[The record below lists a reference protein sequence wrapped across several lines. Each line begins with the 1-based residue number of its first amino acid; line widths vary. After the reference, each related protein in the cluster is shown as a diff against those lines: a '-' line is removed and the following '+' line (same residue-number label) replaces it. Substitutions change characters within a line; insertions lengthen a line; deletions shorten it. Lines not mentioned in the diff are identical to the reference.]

1 MTSKNNKPSPQPD
14 KSARRPQKK
23 KKTNGVG
30 PSQKNGMTIVG
41 IGASAGGLKP
51 LQTFFETLPPT
62 TGMAF
67 VVVTHLHPEHES
79 HMAEILQSKTRMRV
93 SQVDRRVGIE
103 PDHVYV
109 IPPNH
114 NIVVSDTHLEIE
126 EYETPRGP
134 RAPIDGFFRS
144 LAKAHRGSVA
154 VILSGGGTDGAVG
167 IKDIKEQGGVLLVQ
181 HPQEAE
187 YDSMPNAAI
196 NTGLADM
203 ILPVRELVEKLV
215 DYGRQS
221 PRLPADP
228 EALSERD
235 LETIQRIL
243 AQVHARTGHDFSQYK
258 RSTILRRIQRR
269 MQLNGFAL
277 LDEYLEYLRT
287 NVGESVTMFNDILIG
302 VTNFFR
308 DREPWEAL
316 EKKAIPAVFEQK
328 VPGEKIRVWSIGC
341 ATGEEAYSLAILLLE
356 QAERL
361 HEHYEI
367 QVFASDLDD
376 GALAR
381 ARDGVYP
388 TAIEADVSAERLG
401 HFFIAQGNH
410 YLVKRELRDMVLF
423 TNHSILRDPPF
434 SHVDLI
440 ACRNVLIYLQREVQ
454 DNLFDIFHYA
464 LNLGGYLFLGNSE
477 SAEQMP
483 QLFEPVDKVNR
494 IYQTKPWRGEHQHVP
509 TLPLNIRRVQRPALH
524 LTARPI
530 YRQSVEGP
538 ATLDEQHKEAFE
550 AYGPPSI
557 LVDDVYNIL
566 HLSETA
572 GRYLLQPKGPITSE
586 LLKLVRPELQLELRS
601 ALFQAFEKDRA
612 IVSKPVPVQFNGRP
626 HLVVLSVRPRRPAGA
641 GGTGSQHQAL
651 VVFLED
657 ELDERT
663 DRMPGAGEL
672 IEGRDQARNNAL
684 MVQLETEVQRLR
696 EQLQASVEEF
706 DSSNEE
712 MKAANE
718 ELQSVNEEYRSTTEE
733 LETSKEELQS
743 VNEELQTVN
752 NELKDKL
759 EEISRAH
766 SDLENLIASAE
777 VATLFLDPQLR
788 IERYT
793 PATAAIFNIMPS
805 DRGRPISHLTHNLEY
820 PELERDTQG
829 ILSNPT
835 PIERDVRGQKG
846 EWYLVRL
853 RPYRTMEDQIDGV
866 VITIVDITPI
876 KAAQEAQRQMA
887 EELEQ
892 RVEQRTAELD
902 EANQNLSHARDL
914 FHALFHANPIPTS
927 LTRLEDGLF
936 MDVNDAY
943 LEYYGLEYDHVIGR
957 TSAELHLP
965 HSPRVRSGL
974 VARLEKEGM
983 IRNLEMAIDHP
994 SGEMRTILA
1003 SLQRINLDGIDAMIS
1018 TFSDITERVRS
1029 EQQVRDVASS
1039 LTASE
1044 QVERH
1049 RISRILHDDLQQNM
1063 FAVKMQLTFLSE
1075 AIEKNDL
1082 TGLKL
1087 DLQQLDGWLAEAIA
1101 TTRQLSIDLS
1111 PPVLHGEGL
1120 TEAIIWLASQMKE
1133 QYSLEVS
1140 VHTNGVHAAFEDDI
1154 RVLIFQSIRELL
1166 FNVVKHSGSLKAR
1179 LTFEQVNDKA
1189 YITVSD
1195 GGLGFDSQT
1204 MIEDSKAGHGLLRM
1218 RDRLMLLGC
1227 NLEVKSEPNNG
1238 SHVTIEAPV
1247 KNMID

>member
-1 MTSKNNKPSPQPD
+1 MTSKNNKQPPSPD
-14 KSARRPQKK
+14 KPAGKQRKK
-23 KKTNGVG
+23 KKTNGAD
-30 PSQKNGMTIVG
+30 PSQEKGLTIVG

-51 LQTFFETLPPT
+51 LQTFFEALPPA

-79 HMAEILQSKTRMRV
+79 HMAEILQSKTPMRV
-93 SQVDRRVGIE
+93 SQVDRRVSIE

-114 NIVVSDTHLEIE
+114 NIVVSDTYLEIE
-126 EYETPRGP
+126 AFQTPRGT
-134 RAPIDGFFRS
+134 RTPIDGFFRS

-154 VILSGGGTDGAVG
+154 VILSGSGTDGAVG
-167 IKDIKEQGGVLLVQ
+167 IKDVKEQGGVLLVQ

-215 DYGRQS
+215 DYGSQA
-221 PRLPADP
+221 PRLPAEP
-228 EALSERD
+228 EALSERE

-269 MQLNGFAL
+269 MQLNGFEAP
-277 LDEYLEYLRT
+277 DEYLEYLRT
-287 NVGESVTMFNDILIG
+287 NVGESVAMFNDILIG

-316 EKKAIPAVFEQK
+316 EKKVIPALFEQK
-328 VPGEKIRVWSIGC
+328 APGEKIRVWSIGC

-361 HEHYEI
+361 HERFEI
-367 QVFASDLDD
+367 QVFASDLDE

-388 TAIEADVSAERLG
+388 TAIEADVSAERLE

-410 YLVKRELRDMVLF
+410 YLVKRDLRDLVLF

-434 SHVDLI
+434 SHLDLV
-440 ACRNVLIYLQREVQ
+440 ACRNVLIYLQREIQ
-454 DNLFDIFHYA
+454 DNLFDIFHYS
-464 LNLGGYLFLGNSE
+464 LNLGGYLFLGSSE

-494 IYQTKPWRGEHQHVP
+494 IYQAKPWRGEHQHVP
-509 TLPLNIRRVQRPALH
+509 TLPLTIHRVPHPALRMI
-524 LTARPI
+524 ARPV

-538 ATLDEQHKEAFE
+538 ATLEEQHKEAFE

-557 LVDDVYNIL
+557 LVDDAYNIL

-586 LLKLVRPELQLELRS
+586 LLKLVRPELQMELRS

-626 HLVVLSVRPRRPAGA
+626 HLVVLSVRPRRPASNGVK
-641 GGTGSQHQAL
+641 GLQRQAL

-657 ELDERT
+657 ELDERA
-663 DRMPGAGEL
+663 DGILGAPAL
-672 IEGRDQARNNAL
+672 AEGRDQARNNEL
-684 MVQLETEVQRLR
+684 IIQLESEVQRLR

-718 ELQSVNEEYRSTTEE
+718 ELQSINEEYRSTTEE

-777 VATLFLDPQLR
+777 VATLFLDSELR

-820 PELERDTQG
+820 PELEREARE
-829 ILSNPT
+829 ILGHPT
-835 PIERDVRGQKG
+835 PHEREVRGQTG
-846 EWYLVRL
+846 EWYLVRM
-853 RPYRTMEDQIDGV
+853 RPYRTMEDKIDGV
-866 VITIVDITPI
+866 VITIVDITPV

-887 EELEQ
+887 EDLER
-892 RVEQRTAELD
+892 RVEQRTAEVE
-902 EANQNLSHARDL
+902 EANQNLSQARDL
-914 FHALFHANPIPTS
+914 FHTLFHANPIPTS

-957 TSAELHLP
+957 TSAELHVP
-965 HSPRVRSGL
+965 HAPRVRPGL
-974 VARLEKEGM
+974 VARLLKEGM
-983 IRNLEMAIDHP
+983 IRNLEMAIDFP
-994 SGEMRTILA
+994 SGETRNILA
-1003 SLQRINLDGIDAMIS
+1003 SLQRINLDGTDAIIS

-1049 RISRILHDDLQQNM
+1049 RISRVLHDDLQQNI

-1075 AIEKNDL
+1075 AIENNDL
-1082 TGLKL
+1082 QGLRL
-1087 DLQQLDGWLAEAIA
+1087 DLQQLDNWLEQAIA

-1111 PPVLHGEGL
+1111 PPVLNDEGL
-1120 TEAIIWLASQMKE
+1120 TEAVIWLASQMKE
-1133 QYSLEVS
+1133 QYKLEVA
-1140 VHTNGVHAAFEDDI
+1140 VHTNGIHAAFEDDV
-1154 RVLIFQSIRELL
+1154 RVLVFQSIRELL
-1166 FNVVKHSGSLKAR
+1166 FNVVKHSGTLIAQVR
-1179 LTFEQVNDKA
+1179 FEQIGDKVF
-1189 YITVSD
+1189 ITVSD
-1195 GGLGFDSQT
+1195 GGMGFDSQAVL
-1204 MIEDSKAGHGLLRM
+1204 EDWKTGHGLLRM
-1218 RDRLMLLGC
+1218 RDRLLLLGC
-1227 NLEVKSEPNNG
+1227 NLEVKSEPDNG
-1238 SHVTIEAPV
+1238 TRITIEAPIKDTV
-1247 KNMID
+1247 D

>member
-1 MTSKNNKPSPQPD
+1 MASKNNKQSPQPD
-14 KSARRPQKK
+14 KPARKPQKK
-23 KKTNGVG
+23 KKTKDVK
-30 PSQKNGMTIVG
+30 PLPEKGMTIVG

-51 LQTFFETLPPT
+51 LQTFFETLPPA

-93 SQVDRRVGIE
+93 SQVDRRVSIE

-126 EYETPRGP
+126 EFAMPRRP

-167 IKDIKEQGGVLLVQ
+167 IKDVKEQGGVLLVQ

-215 DYGRQS
+215 DYGRQT
-221 PRLPADP
+221 PRLPAEP
-228 EALSERD
+228 EGLSERD

-243 AQVHARTGHDFSQYK
+243 AQVHARTGHDFTQYK

-269 MQLNGFAL
+269 MQLNGSAAL
-277 LDEYLEYLRT
+277 DDYLEYLRT
-287 NVGESVTMFNDILIG
+287 NVGESVAMFNDILIG

-316 EKKAIPAVFEQK
+316 EQK
-328 VPGEKIRVWSIGC
+328 VVPALFENKAPGDKIRVWSIGC
-341 ATGEEAYSLAILLLE
+341 ATGEEAYSLAILLTE

-376 GALAR
+376 GALGR

-388 TAIEADVSAERLG
+388 TAIEADVSAERLE

-434 SHVDLI
+434 SHLDLV

-464 LNLGGYLFLGNSE
+464 LSLGGYLFLGSSE

-483 QLFEPVDKVNR
+483 QLFEPVDKLNR
-494 IYQTKPWRGEHQHVP
+494 IYQAKPWRGEHQHVP
-509 TLPLNIRRVQRPALH
+509 TLPLNIRRTQRPALH
-524 LTARPI
+524 LAARPV
-530 YRQSVEGP
+530 YRYIVEEP
-538 ATLDEQHKEAFE
+538 ATLEEQHKQAFE

-557 LVDDVYNIL
+557 LVDEDYNIL

-572 GRYLLQPKGPITSE
+572 GRFLFQPKGSITTE
-586 LLKLVRPELQLELRS
+586 LLKIVRPELQLELRS

-626 HLVVLSVRPRRPAGA
+626 HLVVLSVRPRRSAA
-641 GGTGSQHQAL
+641 GGGGKGSQYQAL

-663 DRMPGAGEL
+663 AEMPGGREMA
-672 IEGRDQARNNAL
+672 EGRDQARSNAL
-684 MVQLETEVQRLR
+684 MVQLEKEVQRLR

-718 ELQSVNEEYRSTTEE
+718 ELQSINEEYRSTTEE

-752 NELKDKL
+752 NELTDKL

-777 VATLFLDPQLR
+777 VATLFLDPELR
-788 IERYT
+788 IKRYT

-805 DRGRPISHLTHNLEY
+805 DRGRPISHLTHNLDY
-820 PELERDTQG
+820 HELEKDALG
-829 ILSNPT
+829 ILSSPT
-835 PIERDVRGQKG
+835 PIEREVRGQKG
-846 EWYLVRL
+846 EWYLIRL
-853 RPYRTMEDQIDGV
+853 RPYRTMENKIDGV
-866 VITIVDITPI
+866 VVTVVDVTPI
-876 KAAQEAQRQMA
+876 KTA
-887 EELEQ
+887 EEAL
-892 RVEQRTAELD
+892 RRMTAELEERVRQRTEEVD
-902 EANQNLSHARDL
+902 EANQ
-914 FHALFHANPIPTS
+914 
-927 LTRLEDGLF
+927 
-936 MDVNDAY
+936 
-943 LEYYGLEYDHVIGR
+943 
-957 TSAELHLP
+957 
-965 HSPRVRSGL
+965 
-974 VARLEKEGM
+974 
-983 IRNLEMAIDHP
+983 
-994 SGEMRTILA
+994 
-1003 SLQRINLDGIDAMIS
+1003 
-1018 TFSDITERVRS
+1018 
-1029 EQQVRDVASS
+1029 
-1039 LTASE
+1039 
-1044 QVERH
+1044 
-1049 RISRILHDDLQQNM
+1049 
-1063 FAVKMQLTFLSE
+1063 
-1075 AIEKNDL
+1075 
-1082 TGLKL
+1082 KL
-1087 DLQQLDGWLAEAIA
+1087 
-1101 TTRQLSIDLS
+1101 
-1111 PPVLHGEGL
+1111 
-1120 TEAIIWLASQMKE
+1120 
-1133 QYSLEVS
+1133 
-1140 VHTNGVHAAFEDDI
+1140 
-1154 RVLIFQSIRELL
+1154 
-1166 FNVVKHSGSLKAR
+1166 
-1179 LTFEQVNDKA
+1179 
-1189 YITVSD
+1189 
-1195 GGLGFDSQT
+1195 SQT
-1204 MIEDSKAGHGLLRM
+1204 
-1218 RDRLMLLGC
+1218 RDQFYAL
-1227 NLEVKSEPNNG
+1227 
-1238 SHVTIEAPV
+1238 
-1247 KNMID
+1247 